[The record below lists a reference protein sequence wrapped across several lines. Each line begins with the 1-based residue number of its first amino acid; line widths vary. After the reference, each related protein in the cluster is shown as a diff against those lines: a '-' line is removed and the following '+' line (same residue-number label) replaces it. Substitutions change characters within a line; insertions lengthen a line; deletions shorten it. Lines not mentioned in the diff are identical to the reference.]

1 MILLSVSS
9 YDGLQITPK
18 QKPATLENRALPA
31 AESACRQY
39 RAVRWFLLPEGE
51 LRPVAKA
58 DCYRR
63 KKLGS
68 RKFYKI
74 GSATACMADYP
85 ERIAPKSPQ
94 KPRLGSSA
102 LSEQIANKP
111 FILTQCFQVFSFAR
125 TLRYNAVSH
134 LMNYPLA
141 GAVVVPG
148 RNGSGEIWVRV
159 PLQDLQ
165 KDGDNYVMR
174 GAIALAIGFEYTVDS
189 SGKAVISSE
198 VDYSDIHNLSMEHYI
213 KINSAKILNISGGV
227 IEMTALIQYY
237 DYNVGRILTA
247 PARFFYS
254 RR

>member
-1 MILLSVSS
+1 
-9 YDGLQITPK
+9 
-18 QKPATLENRALPA
+18 
-31 AESACRQY
+31 
-39 RAVRWFLLPEGE
+39 
-51 LRPVAKA
+51 
-58 DCYRR
+58 
-63 KKLGS
+63 
-68 RKFYKI
+68 
-74 GSATACMADYP
+74 
-85 ERIAPKSPQ
+85 
-94 KPRLGSSA
+94 
-102 LSEQIANKP
+102 
-111 FILTQCFQVFSFAR
+111 
-125 TLRYNAVSH
+125 
-134 LMNYPLA
+134 MNYPLA